1 VILLTEKQEQMSKLI
16 EKVTVEEGVKE
27 LIIREGK
34 ANDVH
39 IPNAMTIGELTI
51 EAVREYLSK
60 KGIEGEEIQNS
71 YVWYSTEG
79 DKPFIQLFY
88 AVRREKPDNI
98 HGCLIIDNDLKKF
111 GINSGTSLTT
121 FDLANFIR
129 LNRHY
134 FESKETAMS
143 LVKELSNFKAKVD
156 KEIENANDNRGNA
169 HMMIK
174 QKVISNVP
182 LDFTLFLPIFKGL
195 EKVAIK
201 CEIDI
206 NAADL
211 SCSLVS
217 PDLKELFQVESSR
230 IINYELEEIKKLYPE
245 LRIFRG

>member
-1 VILLTEKQEQMSKLI
+1 MNKLI

-34 ANDVH
+34 ANDIH
-39 IPNAMTIGELTI
+39 IPNPIEIGELTI
-51 EAVREYLSK
+51 ECVREYLSK
-60 KGIEGEEIQNS
+60 KGIEEEEIKNS

-79 DKPFIQLFY
+79 EKPFIQIFY
-88 AVRREKPDNI
+88 AVRREKPDLV
-98 HGCLIIDNDLKKF
+98 HGCLVIDSDLKKF
-111 GINSGTSLTT
+111 GINSGTTLST

-129 LNRHY
+129 LHRHF
-134 FESKETAMS
+134 FESKEKAMS
-143 LVKELSNFKAKVD
+143 LVKELQNFKAKVD

-169 HMMIK
+169 HLMIK

-195 EKVAIK
+195 DKIAIK

-206 NAADL
+206 NASDL

-217 PDLKELFQVESSR
+217 PDLKELFQVESER
-230 IINYELEEIKKLYPE
+230 IIKHEIEEIKRLYPE